1 MTQSRTRSGAGEA
14 ERDVTAGAATD
25 APGVPTPTTPP
36 AVVASA
42 RPGVRPGTVGLPLLG
57 LLIAVTVWWLV
68 TSGLK
73 LVHPASLPPPQDVW
87 AALTAAADVL
97 LPALGITTLMTLLG
111 FVLSA
116 AAGVLIGMALAASR
130 RAERMFAP
138 LLVAVNAVPKIAL
151 GPLLVVSVGWGEKP
165 ILTMVFLLC
174 FFPIV
179 LSTATGLTT
188 TPADL
193 AELARSLNA
202 SWWQSFRKVRFP
214 AALPQIFVGLKVAMP
229 LAAIGAVIGEFYSD
243 KPGLG
248 YQILQYNG
256 IGDTATA
263 WAAIVLIAAM
273 SILLY
278 AALSLVERLALPWVR
293 ATTSAR

>member
-1 MTQSRTRSGAGEA
+1 MAQL
-14 ERDVTAGAATD
+14 TATPAPAAT
-25 APGVPTPTTPP
+25 
-36 AVVASA
+36 A
-42 RPGVRPGTVGLPLLG
+42 RSRSDVRPSTATLPALG
-57 LLIAVTVWWLV
+57 LVIAVAAWWLV
-68 TSGLK
+68 TSGLH
-73 LVHPASLPPPQDVW
+73 LVHPVVLPPPQAVW
-87 AALTAAADVL
+87 DGLTGSAHVL
-97 LPALGITTLMTLLG
+97 LPALGITVWMTLLG
-111 FVLSA
+111 FLLSA
-116 AAGVLIGMALAASR
+116 VAGVLIGMALAASQR
-130 RAERMFAP
+130 VERMFAP
-138 LLVAVNAVPKIAL
+138 LLVAVNAVPKIAF
-151 GPLLVVSVGWGEKP
+151 GPLLVVAVGWGQKP

-193 AELARSLNA
+193 AELGRSLNA
-202 SWWQSFRKVRFP
+202 SWWQAFRKVRFP

-256 IGDTATA
+256 VGDTATA
-263 WAAIVLIAAM
+263 WAAIVLVAAM

-278 AALSLVERLALPWVR
+278 SALTLVERLALPWVR

>member
-1 MTQSRTRSGAGEA
+1 MTQLTGTR
-14 ERDVTAGAATD
+14 AGAP
-25 APGVPTPTTPP
+25 APGEPVEPTAAPRRL
-36 AVVASA
+36 V
-42 RPGVRPGTVGLPLLG
+42 VRPAAVGLPALG
-57 LLIAVTVWWLV
+57 LVIAVAAWWLV
-68 TSGLK
+68 TSGLH
-73 LVHPASLPPPQDVW
+73 LVHPAALPPPQAVW
-87 AALTAAADVL
+87 RSLVGTADVL
-97 LPALGITTLMTLLG
+97 LPALGITTWMTLLG
-111 FVLSA
+111 FLLSSL
-116 AAGVLIGMALAASR
+116 AGVLIGMALAASSR
-130 RAERMFAP
+130 VERMFAP
-138 LLVAVNAVPKIAL
+138 LLVAVNAVPKIAF
-151 GPLLVVSVGWGEKP
+151 GPLLVVAVGWGQKP

-193 AELARSLNA
+193 AELGRSLNA
-202 SWWQSFRKVRFP
+202 SWWQAFRKVRFP

-243 KPGLG
+243 RPGLG

-256 IGDTATA
+256 VGDTATA
-263 WAAIVLIAAM
+263 WAAIVLVAVM

-278 AALSLVERLALPWVR
+278 SALSLVERLALPWVR

>member
-1 MTQSRTRSGAGEA
+1 
-14 ERDVTAGAATD
+14 
-25 APGVPTPTTPP
+25 
-36 AVVASA
+36 
-42 RPGVRPGTVGLPLLG
+42 
-57 LLIAVTVWWLV
+57 
-68 TSGLK
+68 
-73 LVHPASLPPPQDVW
+73 
-87 AALTAAADVL
+87 
-97 LPALGITTLMTLLG
+97 MTLLG
-111 FVLSA
+111 FLLSA
-116 AAGVLIGMALAASR
+116 VAGVLIGMALAASR
-130 RAERMFAP
+130 RVERMFAP

-151 GPLLVVSVGWGEKP
+151 GPLLVVSVGWGQKP

-243 KPGLG
+243 KPRPGLPDPPVQRG
-248 YQILQYNG
+248 RRHRDRVG
-256 IGDTATA
+256 GDRAGGADEHPALLGAVADRAARPALGPGHHLGPLSRPATRNAGSPVGPAPTADRAPAWPTA
-263 WAAIVLIAAM
+263 AGRDQA
-273 SILLY
+273 
-278 AALSLVERLALPWVR
+278 
-293 ATTSAR
+293 

>member
-1 MTQSRTRSGAGEA
+1 MTQLTAARPGTSAPATAAPTRSG
-14 ERDVTAGAATD
+14 
-25 APGVPTPTTPP
+25 
-36 AVVASA
+36 
-42 RPGVRPGTVGLPLLG
+42 VRPAAVGLPALG
-57 LLIAVTVWWLV
+57 LVIAVAAWWLV
-68 TSGLK
+68 SSGLH
-73 LVHPASLPPPQDVW
+73 LVHPAVLPPPQAVW
-87 AALTAAADVL
+87 QGLTASMQVL
-97 LPALGITTLMTLLG
+97 LPALGITIWMTLFG
-111 FVLSA
+111 FLLSSI
-116 AAGVLIGMALAASR
+116 AGVLIGMALAASR
-130 RAERMFAP
+130 RVERMFAP
-138 LLVAVNAVPKIAL
+138 LLVAVNAVPKIAF
-151 GPLLVVSVGWGEKP
+151 GPLLVVAVGWGQKP

-188 TPADL
+188 TPVDM

-202 SWWQSFRKVRFP
+202 SWWQAFRKVRFP

-248 YQILQYNG
+248 YQIIQYNG

-263 WAAIVLIAAM
+263 WAAIVLVALM

-278 AALSLVERLALPWVR
+278 SALTLLERLTLPWVR